1 MNESIEN
8 CDRKPLIALWYV
20 HKTTQCLTE
29 CADDER
35 AGLIR
40 LQSHYLALAK
50 QYGVTSA
57 QIADS
62 LEISQA
68 HAAELLSIGQ
78 VIS

>member
-1 MNESIEN
+1 MDESIEN

-20 HKTTQCLTE
+20 HKTTQCLAE

-35 AGLIR
+35 AGMIR
-40 LQSHYLALAK
+40 LQAHYLGLAK
-50 QYGVTSA
+50 QYGVTA
-57 QIADS
+57 DQIADS
-62 LEISQA
+62 LEISPA